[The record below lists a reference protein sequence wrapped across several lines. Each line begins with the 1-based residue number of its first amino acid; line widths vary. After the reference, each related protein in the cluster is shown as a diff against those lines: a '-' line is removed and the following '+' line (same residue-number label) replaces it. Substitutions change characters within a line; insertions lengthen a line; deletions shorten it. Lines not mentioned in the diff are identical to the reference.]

1 MQEFFAP
8 DWQDYRM
15 DYRDPFRDLEPLAQE
30 AAVVQEALDAL
41 AAAGILPSA
50 AYDQQLFLRHRQAVR
65 EAFEIPWTAISP
77 RVERL
82 IYAINAIARPRT
94 IAAAGIFC
102 GFTFICNAGAAVGPG
117 KCYEAEDVVG
127 IEIKPDEADRARRNV
142 LRLDPTGAARVVAAD
157 AVEYLARYDR
167 PVGLLYLDADGDRGR
182 GKSIYLEIL
191 QATYD
196 KMPAGAL
203 VLAHN
208 SVNAAHQLEDFFAFV
223 GDPANMTAAMNV
235 VLDPEGLLVARK

>member
-1 MQEFFAP
+1 
-8 DWQDYRM
+8 M
-15 DYRDPFRDLEPLAQE
+15 DYRNPFRELEPVASE
-30 AAVVQEALDAL
+30 IEMVQQALQAL
-41 AAAGILPSA
+41 AAAGIIPTST
-50 AYDQQLFLRHRQAVR
+50 YDLERFSRQRRAVR
-65 EAFEIPWTAISP
+65 ELFEIPWTAISP

-94 IAAAGIFC
+94 IVAAGIFC

-127 IEIKPDEADRARRNV
+127 IEIRPEEADRACRNV
-142 LRLDPTGAARVVAAD
+142 LRLDPAGAARVVAAD
-157 AVEYLARYDR
+157 AVEYLAHYDR

-191 QATYD
+191 EAAYD
-196 KMPAGAL
+196 KMPTGAL

-208 SVNAAHQLEDFFAFV
+208 SVNSAHQLSDFFRFV
-223 GDPANMTAAMNV
+223 DDPANMSAAMNV